1 VHRVNAYQ
9 CIVVMM
15 MLWCMNIICG
25 FLQEC
30 EQGAWRVRE
39 NLGVEVDTTE
49 GENEFSSVHV
59 HDDDHHRDE
68 ECRRD
73 HIFPKVE

>member
-1 VHRVNAYQ
+1 MYSRRDDDDAVVHEHN
-9 CIVVMM
+9 
-15 MLWCMNIICG
+15 LWIFCKNLSKG
-25 FLQEC
+25 Q
-30 EQGAWRVRE
+30 WRVRE

-49 GENEFSSVHV
+49 GEIEISSVHV

-73 HIFPKVE
+73 HMYSPKWSKL